1 MENNIKLEE
10 QLISFETGKLAKEKG
25 FNIPCKYFYKEKYI
39 NTIEYEVVHDGHLEA
54 NWNENFKYSPAE
66 CSAPTQSLL
75 QKWLRELHGVDIH
88 ITRNKPSYREY
99 RVEIYKVDNTPNY
112 IYFQINEENSKF
124 CKWFD
129 DYEEALEASLL
140 EALKLIK

>member
-1 MENNIKLEE
+1 MEEE
-10 QLISFETGKLAKEKG
+10 LISFKTAKLAKEKR
-25 FNIPCKYFYKEKYI
+25 FNIPVYSIYSGGLLFKNVSVLPES
-39 NTIEYEVVHDGHLEA
+39 
-54 NWNENFKYSPAE
+54 WNKSVDET

-75 QKWLRELHGVDIH
+75 QKWLRDLHGVDIH

-112 IYFQINEENSKF
+112 IHFQINTEKSNG

-129 DYEEALEASLL
+129 EYEEALEEAIF
-140 EALKLIK
+140 EALKLI

>member
-1 MENNIKLEE
+1 MED
-10 QLISFETGKLAKEKG
+10 QLISFETAKLAKEKG
-25 FNIPCKYFYKEKYI
+25 FGGKGLTTSNGYFRGNNLCNIPCNNKSDFCGKDE
-39 NTIEYEVVHDGHLEA
+39 
-54 NWNENFKYSPAE
+54 F
-66 CSAPTQSLL
+66 SAPTQSLL
-75 QKWLRELHGVDIH
+75 QKWLRDLHGVDIH

-112 IYFQINEENSKF
+112 IHFQINTEKSNG

-129 DYEEALEASLL
+129 DYEEALETALL

>member
-1 MENNIKLEE
+1 MDDN
-10 QLISFETGKLAKEKG
+10 LISFETAKLTKEKG
-25 FNIPCKYFYKEKYI
+25 FNIHCRWYFDDE
-39 NTIEYEVVHDGHLEA
+39 NGELYENKDFPH
-54 NWNENFKYSPAE
+54 NSWNGNLF
-66 CSAPTQSLL
+66 APTQSLL

-129 DYEEALEASLL
+129 DYEEALEAGLV
-140 EALKLIK
+140 EALNLI

>member
-1 MENNIKLEE
+1 MENNVELEE
-10 QLISFETGKLAKEKG
+10 QLISFETAKLAKEKG
-25 FNIPCKYFYKEKYI
+25 FDIHCRFYYDEEMLSI
-39 NTIEYEVVHDGHLEA
+39 YENEDFPY
-54 NWNENFKYSPAE
+54 NSWNENLF
-66 CSAPTQSLL
+66 APTQSLL